1 MKAIELVLVDI
12 DGTLLN
18 DQGMVTPKTIE
29 AIKKL
34 KDKQILFGIATGR
47 TPFAVK
53 HLIKKWEIEP
63 YVDVIMGFNGGC
75 YLDMRTQKMSSCYL
89 LDGKFIPV
97 ILEAFQEFD
106 FNAGIYDQGVL
117 PCFKRRSFCD

>member
-53 HLIKKWEIEP
+53 HLIK
-63 YVDVIMGFNGGC
+63 
-75 YLDMRTQKMSSCYL
+75 
-89 LDGKFIPV
+89 
-97 ILEAFQEFD
+97 
-106 FNAGIYDQGVL
+106 
-117 PCFKRRSFCD
+117 

>member
-53 HLIKKWEIEP
+53 HLIKKW
-63 YVDVIMGFNGGC
+63 
-75 YLDMRTQKMSSCYL
+75 
-89 LDGKFIPV
+89 
-97 ILEAFQEFD
+97 
-106 FNAGIYDQGVL
+106 
-117 PCFKRRSFCD
+117 